1 MFILDEM
8 YYCIKCAKPLCRFC
22 LTEEIESFY
31 CRSCFQVYQNSEAA
45 TFRNKCSKY
54 FSCPI
59 CFNIMNMTLTVN
71 AQKQKILYYNCSYCQ
86 FNTLKLDICSDDAH

>member
-1 MFILDEM
+1 
-8 YYCIKCAKPLCRFC
+8 
-22 LTEEIESFY
+22 
-31 CRSCFQVYQNSEAA
+31 VYQNSEAA